1 MTPCEKVAQL
11 LALARS
17 TSFAGE
23 RESAVRLARTL
34 FNKHRLTDAHL
45 RWELLRALGLEAGAE
60 PARARA
66 ADAVG
71 TSDDQDWARWREW
84 MAAEQAEQDRWTRAW
99 MKHAQ
104 QRQHARAARPRPHA
118 GAKKGTG
125 RQGQRRN
132 ASGQRGRQRKWVR
145 VRGHISARTLWG
157 VPGYTREI
165 ATRLVTFTCAW
176 CQTTVQQQRFPGPAP
191 AYCSADCKADAQRE
205 QTRERVRR
213 FRERHR

>member
-17 TSFAGE
+17 TPCVGE

-34 FNKHRLTDAHL
+34 FNKHRLTDTHL
-45 RWELLRALGLEAGAE
+45 RWELLTALGLEAGAE

-84 MAAEQAEQDRWTRAW
+84 MAAERAEQNRWTRAW

-104 QRQHARAARPRPHA
+104 QCKRADPARPRA
-118 GAKKGTG
+118 RTGTKKGTG
-125 RQGQRRN
+125 RQGQRRG
-132 ASGQRGRQRKWVR
+132 ASGRGGRQRKWVR
-145 VRGHISARTLWG
+145 VRGHASARTTWG
-157 VPGYTREI
+157 VPSYTREI
-165 ATRLVTFTCAW
+165 ATRLITFTCVW
-176 CQTTVQQQRFPGPAP
+176 CQTTIQQQHFPGPVP
-191 AYCSADCKADAQRE
+191 AYCSAACKADAQRE

-213 FRERHR
+213 FRERRR